1 MPVYTFHL
9 LTLDEVPVTLELIG
23 LPDDAAAFAKAGD
36 LLDEHQSCD
45 QVEVWADERAVVARH
60 REQPIIQPL
69 RVGADGASHSGATPG
84 MESA

>member
-9 LTLDEVPVTLELIG
+9 LTIDEVPVTLEIVALR
-23 LPDDAAAFAKAGD
+23 DDAAAFAKAGE

-60 REQPIIQPL
+60 CEQPIIRPPSV
-69 RVGADGASHSGATPG
+69 RGDGAHHSP
-84 MESA
+84 ESAPL